1 MAFPEFTYPDDI
13 QADLQLFH
21 ALASGE
27 RDHYQIE
34 KRYIRKDGQVMRG
47 RLTVSLIQSPD
58 AKPKFGVGMVEDITA
73 HKLAEE
79 SLRENQ
85 RVLATLLSNLP
96 GMVYRGRNDADRT
109 MEFVSEGCRDL
120 VGYAPEDLMD
130 NRKVAL
136 GKLVHPD
143 DRQFV
148 WDTVQAV
155 LQARKPFE
163 LPYRIRTATGA
174 EKWVWERGQGIFS
187 RKGELLALEG
197 FITDI
202 TPQHQAEIERREA
215 LLREQ
220 RAREEYTRQ
229 LILSEETERRRI
241 AAELHDSLGQNLL
254 LIKNRAQL
262 ALADKTA
269 SGDLRLQLEV
279 ISQLVLQTV
288 GEIRQISRDLHPYH
302 LDHLGLTRALE
313 AMIDSAAQ
321 SSGVAIE
328 RKLDSADDV
337 FSGDAAANLYRVVQ
351 ESLNNILKHSG
362 ATWAR
367 IELERDLREV
377 LLHVRDN
384 GCGFDAGK
392 ANSAGGIGLRNM
404 TERVHILG
412 GKLKVDSQPHRGTRI
427 EVTIPIADIE

>member
-1 MAFPEFTYPDDI
+1 
-13 QADLQLFH
+13 
-21 ALASGE
+21 
-27 RDHYQIE
+27 
-34 KRYIRKDGQVMRG
+34 
-47 RLTVSLIQSPD
+47 
-58 AKPKFGVGMVEDITA
+58 
-73 HKLAEE
+73 
-79 SLRENQ
+79 
-85 RVLATLLSNLP
+85 
-96 GMVYRGRNDADRT
+96 
-109 MEFVSEGCRDL
+109 
-120 VGYAPEDLMD
+120 MD
-130 NRKVAL
+130 NRKVL
-136 GKLVHPD
+136 FGNLVHPD

-148 WDTVQAV
+148 WDTVQAA

-163 LPYRIRTATGA
+163 LNHRIRTATGA

-187 RKGELLALEG
+187 TKGELLALEG

-262 ALADKTA
+262 ALANHTVA
-269 SGDLRLQLEV
+269 ADLRLQLEV

-288 GEIRQISRDLHPYH
+288 GEIRQISRDLHPYQ

-328 RKLDSADDV
+328 RKLDSADEV

-351 ESLNNILKHSG
+351 ESLSNILKHSR

-384 GCGFDAGK
+384 GCGFDAGNAK
-392 ANSAGGIGLRNM
+392 SVGGIGLRN
-404 TERVHILG
+404 
-412 GKLKVDSQPHRGTRI
+412 RGSFSRNTFVATTSSPAPR
-427 EVTIPIADIE
+427 TP

>member
-1 MAFPEFTYPDDI
+1 
-13 QADLQLFH
+13 
-21 ALASGE
+21 
-27 RDHYQIE
+27 
-34 KRYIRKDGQVMRG
+34 
-47 RLTVSLIQSPD
+47 
-58 AKPKFGVGMVEDITA
+58 
-73 HKLAEE
+73 
-79 SLRENQ
+79 
-85 RVLATLLSNLP
+85 
-96 GMVYRGRNDADRT
+96 
-109 MEFVSEGCRDL
+109 
-120 VGYAPEDLMD
+120 
-130 NRKVAL
+130 
-136 GKLVHPD
+136 
-143 DRQFV
+143 
-148 WDTVQAV
+148 
-155 LQARKPFE
+155 
-163 LPYRIRTATGA
+163 
-174 EKWVWERGQGIFS
+174 
-187 RKGELLALEG
+187 
-197 FITDI
+197 
-202 TPQHQAEIERREA
+202 
-215 LLREQ
+215 
-220 RAREEYTRQ
+220 

-328 RKLDSADDV
+328 RKLDAADDV

-412 GKLKVDSQPHRGTRI
+412 GKLEVDSQPHRGTRI